1 MTTRPVWAE
10 ISRPRLLENYRLLRR
25 LAGEAELLAIIKANA
40 YGHGVLACAE
50 AIATEN
56 PRAWLG
62 VTGVEEGTAVRAV
75 APDAQIL
82 IMSSVWQSEAEAAI
96 EHHLTPVVWE
106 PWQIDAVQSAAKA
119 RGLGPGSVPVHIE
132 IDTGMSRQ
140 GVRLECLAALIE
152 HLSSA
157 PALRLEGA
165 MTHLHSPEALD
176 SCANSGQL
184 EAFVTSL
191 DTIMASGVR
200 FDWIHA
206 GNSATVLS
214 DGGAASLV
222 YIATRYKAKAMLR
235 PGLALYGY
243 APRFSSAGLSLAGFS
258 SAGFRGAEPLATSH
272 LLHPVLSWKTRV
284 VSLRTIQPGETAG
297 YNATFRAV
305 RPTRIAL
312 LPVGY
317 ADGLSRL
324 LSNRGSVLVRSR
336 SAPIAGRISMDLT
349 TIDVTDIPGVEIGDE
364 VTLIGEQG
372 RERITAYDHA
382 DLADTIPYEILCNVA
397 ARVPRVMIS
406 RMVKD

>member
-106 PWQIDAVQSAAKA
+106 PWQIDAVQSAATA

-140 GVRLECLAALIE
+140 GVRFECLRALIE
-152 HLSSA
+152 QLSSA
-157 PALRLEGA
+157 PALRVEGA
-165 MTHLHSPEALD
+165 MTHLHSAEVLD
-176 SCANSGQL
+176 GCATSDQL
-184 EAFVTSL
+184 AEFVTVV
-191 DTIMASGVR
+191 DTIAAGGLR
-200 FDWIHA
+200 PKWIHA

-214 DGGAASLV
+214 DAGAASLV
-222 YIATRYKAKAMLR
+222 NIATKYQAKAMLR

-317 ADGLSRL
+317 ADGLNRL

-336 SAPIAGRISMDLT
+336 RAPIAGRISMDLT

-364 VTLIGEQG
+364 VTLIGEHG